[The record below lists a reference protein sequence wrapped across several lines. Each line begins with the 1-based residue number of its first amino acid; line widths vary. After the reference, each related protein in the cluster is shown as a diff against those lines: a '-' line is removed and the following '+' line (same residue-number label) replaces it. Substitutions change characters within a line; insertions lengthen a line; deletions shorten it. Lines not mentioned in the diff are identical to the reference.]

1 MTKNARKS
9 PKDEDLKPV
18 QPLHQL
24 TMPLPELMREELYGV
39 VTRLGLLAVET
50 MLRSDV
56 EALCGPR
63 YSRDEG
69 DRPSRGGTTA
79 GSLALGGRRVEV
91 RRPRVRHDGR
101 EVQLGTWEHL
111 SSEDPLNRR
120 AVEQMLIGVST
131 RKYARSLEKVPGEVK
146 TKGTSRSAV
155 SRRFV
160 AATTAELD
168 GWLRRDLSGLALTV
182 IMLDG
187 IYIADHVVLIALGFD
202 ETGAK
207 HILGV
212 QEGATENRESCTALL
227 RDLVERG
234 VDSRRS
240 MLFVIDG
247 AKAMRRAILD
257 VFGKRAL
264 VQRCQFHKECNV
276 LEHLPEAKKASIRRV
291 LHDALRA
298 SSVQTARRRLEA
310 LAGRL
315 TGEHPSAAASIREGL
330 DELFTVK
337 ELGLSED
344 LERSLSTTNAIENV
358 NNGIRRIAGRVKN
371 WRGGTMILRWIGA
384 ALHELQSGFHRIKG
398 CRDMPK
404 LVAALRARD
413 TQLDPPV
420 DAAEKV
426 A

>member
-1 MTKNARKS
+1 MPKNARKS
-9 PKDEDLKPV
+9 PKNEV
-18 QPLHQL
+18 QTTPPASSQL
-24 TMPLPELMREELYGV
+24 TVQLPELMREELYGV
-39 VTRLGLLAVET
+39 VTRLGLLAMQS
-50 MLRSDV
+50 MLQQDV
-56 EALCGPR
+56 ESLCGPR

-69 DRPSRGGTTA
+69 DRPSRGGTA
-79 GSLALGGRRVEV
+79 PGSLALGGRRVEV
-91 RRPRVRHDGR
+91 RRPRVRQDGR
-101 EVQLGTWEHL
+101 EVQLRTWEQL
-111 SSEDPLNRR
+111 SSDDPLNRR

-131 RKYARSLEKVPGEVK
+131 RKYGRSLEKVPEEVK
-146 TKGTSRSAV
+146 TRGTSRSAV

-160 AATTAELD
+160 AATTAELE
-168 GWLRRDLSGLALTV
+168 GWLRRDLRGLAITA
-182 IMLDG
+182 IMIDG

-227 RDLVERG
+227 RDLAERG
-234 VDSRRS
+234 VDTGRS
-240 MLFVIDG
+240 TLFVIDG

-276 LEHLPEAKKASIRRV
+276 LEHLPEPKKASIRRV

-298 SSVQTARRRLEA
+298 STVQTARRRLEA

-315 TGEHPSAAASIREGL
+315 ASDHPSAAASIREGL

-371 WRGGTMILRWIGA
+371 WRGGLMILRWIGA
-384 ALHELQSGFHRIKG
+384 ALHELQAGFHRIKG

-404 LVAALRARD
+404 LIAALRARD
-413 TQLDPPV
+413 ARLDPPI
-420 DAAEKV
+420 DATEKV

>member
-9 PKDEDLKPV
+9 PRNEDQSTLP
-18 QPLHQL
+18 PIHQL

-39 VTRLGLLAVET
+39 VTRLGLLAVES
-50 MLRSDV
+50 MLRQDV
-56 EALCGPR
+56 EGLCGPR
-63 YSRDEG
+63 YSRGQG

-91 RRPRVRHDGR
+91 RRPRVRQDGH
-101 EVQLGTWEHL
+101 EVPLATWEQM
-111 SSEDPLNRR
+111 SSDDPLHQR

-131 RKYARSLEKVPGEVK
+131 RKYGRSLEKVPEDVK

-168 GWLRRDLSGLALTV
+168 GWLRRDLSGLALAV

-227 RDLVERG
+227 RDLAERG
-234 VDSRRS
+234 VDTGRS
-240 MLFVIDG
+240 TLFVIDG

-276 LEHLPEAKKASIRRV
+276 LEHLPEAKRPAIRRV

-315 TGEHPSAAASIREGL
+315 AAEHPSAAASIREGL

-371 WRGGTMILRWIGA
+371 WRGGSMILRWIGA
-384 ALHELQSGFHRIKG
+384 ALHELQGGFHRIKG

-404 LVAALRARD
+404 LVAALRAQDAR
-413 TQLDPPV
+413 LDPPV